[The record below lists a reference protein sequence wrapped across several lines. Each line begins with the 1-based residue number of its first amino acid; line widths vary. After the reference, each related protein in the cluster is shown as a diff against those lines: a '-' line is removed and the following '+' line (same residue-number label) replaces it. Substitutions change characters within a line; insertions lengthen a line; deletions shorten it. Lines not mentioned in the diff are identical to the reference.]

1 MLALSGLCE
10 GLARG
15 WPCLHTACPE
25 QSRRAHLPV
34 PKIPAAKPCIS
45 LTSNLIQIKR
55 LQVLHFGHLR
65 KTRGRGVLSLPF
77 STLATRCSFTQ
88 SRAHWPLSPLFP
100 LHTKSAHVTPLFP
113 LLTQKQGSTPRSKNV
128 GAPTF
133 LIFPHIFRSSAG
145 RRLTPESAGRT
156 PKRLLLWWTRT
167 ILRARIRMM
176 AQVLLHGFVAQRELK
191 SALRIHVNGGLQIQ
205 FVEAPYVLNELR
217 ADLVCRC
224 VNRRE
229 MDLPVHQPVVRHVE
243 DRAVLE
249 KKFHQFARPLPI
261 EERRIV
267 VPLGGPL
274 AA

>member
-1 MLALSGLCE
+1 MLALSGLRE
-10 GLARG
+10 GFARG

-25 QSRRAHLPV
+25 CCRRDHLPV

-45 LTSNLIQIKR
+45 ITSKLIQIKR

-65 KTRGRGVLSLPF
+65 KTGGRGFLS
-77 STLATRCSFTQ
+77 LATRCSLTLT
-88 SRAHWPLSPLFP
+88 RAHWPLTPLFP
-100 LHTKSAHVTPLFP
+100 LHTKSSPVTPLFP
-113 LLTQKQGSTPRSKNV
+113 LLTQKRGSTPRSKNV

-205 FVEAPYVLNELR
+205 FVEAPYVLNELP
-217 ADLVCRC
+217 AALVCRC

-229 MDLPVHQPVVRHVE
+229 MYLPVHQPVVRHVE
-243 DRAVLE
+243 NRAVLD
-249 KKFHQFARPLPI
+249 KKFHHISRPLAI
-261 EERRIV
+261 KISRIF
-267 VPLGGPL
+267 VPLRGTL

>member
-10 GLARG
+10 GFARG
-15 WPCLHTACPE
+15 WACLHAACPE
-25 QSRRAHLPV
+25 CCRREHLPV

-55 LQVLHFGHLR
+55 LQLLHFGHLR
-65 KTRGRGVLSLPF
+65 KTGGRWFLSLPF
-77 STLATRCSFTQ
+77 STLATRCSLML

-100 LHTKSAHVTPLFP
+100 LHTKSPPVTPLFP
-113 LLTQKQGSTPRSKNV
+113 LLTQKQGSTPLSKNV

-145 RRLTPESAGRT
+145 RRLTPENARPA
-156 PKRLLLWWTRT
+156 PKRLVLWWTRT

-176 AQVLLHGFVAQRELK
+176 AQVLLHGFVAQHELK

-205 FVEAPYVLNELR
+205 CVEIPYILDQLC
-217 ADLVCRC
+217 AALVE
-224 VNRRE
+224 RRE
-229 MDLPVHQPVVRHVE
+229 MNLPVHQPVVPHVE

-249 KKFHQFARPLPI
+249 KELHQVARPLAI
-261 EERRIV
+261 KEWRIV
-267 VPLGGPL
+267 VPLRGALGT
-274 AA
+274 

>member
-1 MLALSGLCE
+1 MLALSGLRE
-10 GLARG
+10 GFARG

-25 QSRRAHLPV
+25 RSRREHLPV

-45 LTSNLIQIKR
+45 ITSKLIEIKR

-65 KTRGRGVLSLPF
+65 KTGGEGLPLPF
-77 STLATRCSFTQ
+77 STLATRCSLTL

-100 LHTKSAHVTPLFP
+100 LHTKSSPVTPLFP

-145 RRLTPESAGRT
+145 RRLTPENAARA

-176 AQVLLHGFVAQRELK
+176 AQVLLHRFVAQRELEP
-191 SALRIHVNGGLQIQ
+191 ALRIHINGGLQIQ
-205 FVEAPYVLNELR
+205 FVEALYVLDELR
-217 ADLVCRC
+217 AALVSRC

-229 MDLPVHQPVVRHVE
+229 MYLPVHQPVVRHVE
-243 DRAVLE
+243 NRAVLD
-249 KKFHQFARPLPI
+249 KKFHHISRPLAI
-261 EERRIV
+261 KISRIF
-267 VPLGGPL
+267 VPLRGTL